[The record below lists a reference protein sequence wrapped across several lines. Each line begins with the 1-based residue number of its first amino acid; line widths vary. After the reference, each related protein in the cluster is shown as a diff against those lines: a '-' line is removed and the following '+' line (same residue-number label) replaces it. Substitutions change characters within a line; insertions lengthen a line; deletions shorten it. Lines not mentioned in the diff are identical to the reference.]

1 MCWLNDGSHI
11 DCLNQAKWRVQGSKD
26 PSNRPIILQPHRVPH
41 FIRIINQRTEED
53 KWESWLGHFGRSPM
67 RSVEPTNRP
76 PPQTTSNTFQPL
88 LKVIRSH
95 DVLGRWIQRSA
106 DLSGGRPTSLRNS
119 TTSHFVY
126 NTPSTSWPYIHL
138 CWHHSWAWKQGEDSE
153 YLAEQYQLVSR
164 K

>member
-26 PSNRPIILQPHRVPH
+26 PSNRPIILQLHRVPH
-41 FIRIINQRTEED
+41 LISIINQRTEED

-67 RSVEPTNRP
+67 RSVESTNRP

-88 LKVIRSH
+88 FKVIRSH
-95 DVLGRWIQRSA
+95 DVLGRWIQRST

-126 NTPSTSWPYIHL
+126 NTPLYFLTLYTPM
-138 CWHHSWAWKQGEDSE
+138 
-153 YLAEQYQLVSR
+153 LAPLLSMEARRRLRILGGAVPVSL
-164 K
+164 

>member
-95 DVLGRWIQRSA
+95 DVLGRWIQRST

-126 NTPSTSWPYIHL
+126 NTPLYFLTLYTPM
-138 CWHHSWAWKQGEDSE
+138 
-153 YLAEQYQLVSR
+153 LAPLLSMEARRRLRILGGVVPVSL
-164 K
+164 